1 MTEKP
6 FNINISKD
14 FEKITIHGCITPVSS
29 TRKVTYDISKMIE
42 EYISMGKTR
51 EEAIKDFED
60 ILEEVCREL
69 SEERG
74 FNDDGS
80 NCRNEKKEYLNIQY

>member
-1 MTEKP
+1 MTEKQ
-6 FNINISKD
+6 IKKLKSV
-14 FEKITIHGCITPVSS
+14 TIKGEITPVSA

-42 EYISMGKTR
+42 EYISMGKTK

-60 ILEEVCREL
+60 ILEEVCKEL

-74 FNDDGS
+74 FNDDG
-80 NCRNEKKEYLNIQY
+80 CELLMYKKANGFDGDVE